1 MAFQH
6 AGFSEIG
13 ALAQQ
18 RAGARQRGRRAGAGQ
33 ARERPVIWRHVRRHH
48 AGGQVASTL
57 KANPQI
63 TKLRV
68 EGHTD
73 KFAGP
78 RINVPLSRARAQAV
92 RDYLMENP
100 EVLIEAMNALEQRR
114 LAEETK
120 NDAAMIAQLSDQ
132 IYNDGHSW
140 IGGNPEGDV
149 TVVEFIDYRCG
160 VCKQVFPH
168 VEDTVAK
175 DENLKIVFKE
185 FPILGQESE
194 LAARF
199 AIAVKQAEGDEAYKK
214 VHDNFYT
221 MRGNVTVDSLKAI
234 SEEMGFQT
242 DAIIEAMQGD
252 AVTDVLREN
261 AQLAQALQVSGTPT
275 FIIGDT
281 LLRGMPQTGI
291 VPVIDLARIYAL
303 GAGNPAVNTHDRLA
317 HAAESGEISPEGAR
331 DLREALEF
339 LAGLRIRHQAERMQ
353 AGFEADNQLR
363 PSDLSNFERSQLK
376 DAFGVVK
383 TLQDVLAMRYRGG

>member
-1 MAFQH
+1 MKTLIA
-6 AGFSEIG
+6 ALLLSATPALALDLG
-13 ALAQQ
+13 ALSETEKDQF
-18 RAGARQRGRRAGAGQ
+18 G
-33 ARERPVIWRHVRRHH
+33 
-48 AGGQVASTL
+48 T
-57 KANPQI
+57 
-63 TKLRV
+63 
-68 EGHTD
+68 
-73 KFAGP
+73 
-78 RINVPLSRARAQAV
+78 AV

-114 LAEETK
+114 LAEETR

-140 IGGNPEGDV
+140 VGGNPEGDV

-175 DENLKIVFKE
+175 DENLRIIFKE

-199 AIAVKQAEGDEAYKK
+199 AIAVKQAEGDQAYKK

-291 VPVIDLARIYAL
+291 VPVIEATRKA
-303 GAGNPAVNTHDRLA
+303 
-317 HAAESGEISPEGAR
+317 SEG
-331 DLREALEF
+331 
-339 LAGLRIRHQAERMQ
+339 
-353 AGFEADNQLR
+353 
-363 PSDLSNFERSQLK
+363 
-376 DAFGVVK
+376 
-383 TLQDVLAMRYRGG
+383 